1 MDIPLLNI
9 EELSIDIDN
18 RGLDEFVDELEKKL
32 NETGGNDLLINI
44 GDIVK
49 NILLL
54 ITTNCTNYIK
64 DKFKNNFIIKSHIRC
79 KQSRKI
85 NTLYN
90 LLKNGLQ
97 EDGLEKKKQKVY
109 NLLIEISSKEEYKDI
124 IERKLLNSKKEDERK
139 ILNSKKREEV
149 YKSLKYDDDNIL
161 KIINI
166 DDNDNYLYIVYNTI
180 NIYNKLCKNG
190 KELSEIEPL
199 ANEPSEY
206 IKTIFKDI
214 KIDDFV
220 THKKFIMC
228 MIAVEYIKEMDSIM
242 NRLIDN
248 ERLGHLIAT
257 LKATLKDFTDMR
269 IKYEEYI
276 KEKKIIIEGLQNGG
290 NAKVTKINKKEILGR
305 ERCIYK
311 KAGDRKEYLKH
322 KGELITVKDY
332 KKQMK
337 VKN

>member
-1 MDIPLLNI
+1 MDDTNTPLLEGIDI

-32 NETGGNDLLINI
+32 NETGGNNLLINI

-49 NILLL
+49 KILLL
-54 ITTNCTNYIK
+54 ITTNCTNYINN
-64 DKFKNNFIIKSHIRC
+64 KFNNNIIIKSHIRC
-79 KQSRKI
+79 KQSNKI

-90 LLKNGLQ
+90 LLKDGLQ
-97 EDGLEKKKQKVY
+97 EDGLEKKKQEVY
-109 NLLIEISSKEEYKDI
+109 KLLLLISSKEEEKKI
-124 IERKLLNSKKEDERK
+124 IERK
-139 ILNSKKREEV
+139 ILNSKKRDEI
-149 YKSLKYDDDNIL
+149 YKSLKDDNDNIL
-161 KIINI
+161 EIINI

-180 NIYNKLCKNG
+180 NIYNKLCENG
-190 KELSEIEPL
+190 IILSEIEPS
-199 ANEPSEY
+199 AKEPSKN

-214 KIDDFV
+214 KKDYFV
-220 THKKFIMC
+220 THKKSIMC
-228 MIAVEYIKEMDSIM
+228 MIAVEYITEMVPIM

-248 ERLGHLIAT
+248 ERLGHLIDT
-257 LKATLKDFTDMR
+257 FQYTLKDFTDMR